1 VEETTRGDRPGI
13 ELIIARPE
21 PQTEAPGGVSGSRL
35 LPFPCAP
42 TRAREGPRAANRT
55 QILQR
60 RKYVREYYRSGAFRA
75 RKSGCPSSF
84 PPPPN
89 PTPPGEKY
97 FSGVSRPGAFRGG
110 ESGGPAAPPP
120 PPQTQLP
127 FWGGWGS
134 NSRAITCL
142 LRLTWTGG
150 QQPTGRFQEYSA
162 PAPLESCGGRIERP
176 LSDGGGEG
184 SPLRPVEA
192 TACSLSITWSRA
204 GARVAETGGGE
215 GVGSPP
221 PSPRPLFSDAR
232 GGISGGPGSPQAL
245 GVAGAGTKPQSYR
258 YSHIGSRCE
267 SSPRVY

>member
-1 VEETTRGDRPGI
+1 MSSSLLDQSPKRKRRAECRGAGCSRSP
-13 ELIIARPE
+13 APRPE
-21 PQTEAPGGVSGSRL
+21 PGRDHGLRTEPKSSSAENMFANVIAPELSGLGSRG
-35 LPFPCAP
+35 
-42 TRAREGPRAANRT
+42 AR
-55 QILQR
+55 R
-60 RKYVREYYRSGAFRA
+60 R
-75 RKSGCPSSF
+75 
-84 PPPPN
+84 
-89 PTPPGEKY
+89 
-97 FSGVSRPGAFRGG
+97 
-110 ESGGPAAPPP
+110 PP

-127 FWGGWGS
+127 FWGGWGR

>member
-60 RKYVREYYRSGAFRA
+60 RKYVRECYRSGAFRA
-75 RKSGCPSSF
+75 RKSGCPSSS
-84 PPPPN
+84 PPPP
-89 PTPPGEKY
+89 TP
-97 FSGVSRPGAFRGG
+97 
-110 ESGGPAAPPP
+110 
-120 PPQTQLP
+120 QLP

-204 GARVAETGGGE
+204 GARVAGTGGGE